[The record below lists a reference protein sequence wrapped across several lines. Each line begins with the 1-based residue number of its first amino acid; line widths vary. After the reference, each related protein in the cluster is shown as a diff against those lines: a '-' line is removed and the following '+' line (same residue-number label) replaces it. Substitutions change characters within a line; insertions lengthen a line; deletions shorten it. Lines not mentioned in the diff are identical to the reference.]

1 MVRLDTL
8 VGGAMLVLSLIS
20 LGYGLWSGAKDRN
33 IITGEKH
40 AGVYILVGFALLAMG
55 IMVFL
60 LGVFR
65 SAS

>member
-1 MVRLDTL
+1 MF
-8 VGGAMLVLSLIS
+8 VGGAMLVLSLIF
-20 LGYGLWSGAKDRN
+20 LGYGIRSGARNKDL
-33 IITGEKH
+33 ITGKNH

-65 SAS
+65 PMQ